1 MSFIVC
7 LSFMKY
13 LKAISLKK
21 LNKFKMKNYLFITL
35 TALTFQ
41 FSFSQNE
48 TELNTSAVS
57 EKLSSDVIEPNAN
70 ETVSNENLKDA
81 ILESNSQE
89 TLYNYLNKVK
99 RFSIGVKVGV
109 PNVVTG
115 GIEYNLPFLNNH
127 FAPYIDYTKINYKED
142 GESFSGSLSY
152 SEFGLNYYFNEKGK
166 GVYLGAGISNFSL
179 IGEDNAI
186 EIDGASG
193 RTGTADT
200 NFEFSG
206 TALKLGV
213 KSGGTFYVRFEVGYS
228 FGSFPTKITITAVD
242 NADSSLTEVEVVE
255 IPEVPGISDSG
266 IVVANLG
273 FGFSF

>member
-1 MSFIVC
+1 
-7 LSFMKY
+7 
-13 LKAISLKK
+13 
-21 LNKFKMKNYLFITL
+21 MKNYIFIPL
-35 TALTFQ
+35 ILLVVQ
-41 FSFSQNE
+41 FSFSQEE
-48 TELNTSAVS
+48 TKVITSAVS
-57 EKLSSDVIEPNAN
+57 ESLSTDVIESEAT
-70 ETVSNENLKDA
+70 EAVSNDDLEDPILANSNLTA
-81 ILESNSQE
+81 YGGLMAQE
-89 TLYNYLNKVK
+89 TSDDNLNKVK
-99 RFSIGVKVGV
+99 RFSVGVKVGV
-109 PNVVTG
+109 PNVATG

-127 FAPYIDYTKINYKED
+127 FAPYVDYTKIDYNET

-152 SEFGLNYYFNEKGK
+152 SEFGLNYYFNQKGK

-179 IGEDNAI
+179 KGVDNAI
-186 EIDGASG
+186 ELDGASG

-213 KSGGTFYVRFEVGYS
+213 KTGGTLYVRFEVGYS

-242 NADSSLTEVEVVE
+242 NFTQLDGTKLTEKQDVE